1 MAAESSCLRP
11 CDAKR
16 PSWSSTVGFY
26 RGSKHLVFMC
36 PRGGVEQGCFTSELL
51 PLQCTLYTL
60 GKLLLLL
67 PTFRPGIKLGIIKSK
82 CGIRG
87 E

>member
-1 MAAESSCLRP
+1 MATESSCLRP

-16 PSWSSTVGFY
+16 PRWSSTVGFY

-36 PRGGVEQGCFTSELL
+36 PRGGVELGCF
-51 PLQCTLYTL
+51 PLQYTLYTL

-67 PTFRPGIKLGIIKSK
+67 PTFRAGD
-82 CGIRG
+82 
-87 E
+87 

>member
-36 PRGGVEQGCFTSELL
+36 PRGGVEQGCFRTA
-51 PLQCTLYTL
+51 PVTMYTLYTWKVTAAAADFPA
-60 GKLLLLL
+60 GD
-67 PTFRPGIKLGIIKSK
+67 
-82 CGIRG
+82 
-87 E
+87 